1 MFEIEKESAWV
12 QFEIWKIILD
22 GDDDVGCEGERM
34 EVMEEMRKWN

>member
-22 GDDDVGCEGERM
+22 DDDVGCEGERM